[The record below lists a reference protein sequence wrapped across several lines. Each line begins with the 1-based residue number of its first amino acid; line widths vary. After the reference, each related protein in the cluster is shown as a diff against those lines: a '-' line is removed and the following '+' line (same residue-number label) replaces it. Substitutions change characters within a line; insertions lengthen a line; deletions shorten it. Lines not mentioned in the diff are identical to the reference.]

1 MPHSHAQQEP
11 HPSRARARVIP
22 HPGGGSQLALQDS
35 DSNQMD
41 ADAVVDTEAIDRNL
55 LDLVARL
62 RLLPDVWPRAPPLWV
77 PRRLKQQV
85 AAALRESLDAAIAT
99 AGAVEGSIDAEI
111 VHRLARAM
119 PQLLLRSPP
128 GQKQE
133 EDSPEQCSQSYL
145 SLVRARLRTARAR
158 EWSTLV
164 QNAIDDVAMAQA
176 DRDSHPQRATDSRA
190 PLTLQMAQA
199 AVLRARTGALR
210 SAAAQLVGGPPVPP
224 SEAARKMI
232 SDLFPAPL
240 DDEQNA
246 NLTRALESAQ
256 SVGLHQ
262 RLRATPRLVGR
273 QLNMLKPAAGPG
285 PSGCRNTHV
294 LCIASD
300 PAGHQTLQAWAD
312 IWARGSIAPWQAA
325 LWTPSIARPFWK
337 TEDQQSVRPVVCGEA
352 LLKFAMGV
360 CVLGSERQIQAA
372 VGQNQHGVGGSPE
385 QVVSQVRAAA
395 ARRPDRALLSL
406 DFKNAFG
413 SIRWADA
420 LIGLVAAVPRLAV
433 PVARQW
439 AQRTTQVFVQTAPNH
454 WEPVEV
460 TGGLTQGFVEA
471 QPIFCVVLANVMR
484 KIVGDPDLDL
494 HADPLFIDWAYVDD
508 WTLQPAVPQ
517 VLPLRDII
525 IKHTAAHGLQ
535 LQPKKCQLHIPS
547 LRSVPVESWPSA
559 CRAAAEAFPVSTHG
573 ITLLGTDATA
583 QYETHTSVAPAAEH
597 ADKRLHTAQ
606 ALAERLKELLR
617 LTPPAGAK
625 QAVWILNRCVV
636 AQSLSYDF
644 RVLPC
649 AMVAPH
655 AESLEKAVNDVAAA
669 VLDLRYTDLSA
680 FERKQM
686 HLPTRCGGLQLI
698 RPTCIAP
705 LARAAALMEGGPALR
720 QAIAA
725 WPDCTEQ
732 QACQYDGVDADI
744 DGGLMQRLHAQGIHS
759 IAGDGTPVDG
769 AQPPPAH
776 PGGATVEPA
785 LGHVAAVAAIQ
796 RAGLMHDTQHAA
808 DLRPPVPARHL
819 LSAMLRHVADTDY
832 KELLNQAPKQHLPRL
847 RSAAGPTAGA
857 SLVAP
862 LSTPGVKY
870 TDEEWSCT
878 LRRRL
883 GVPPIGPLQ
892 PHGMRM
898 CQNFNAS
905 KGKICGEP
913 LDVDGVHAAIC
924 PCGPL
929 TNLCHDGLSDLWCD
943 VLDETGLCTR
953 RELFVPSLSTPQ
965 QEAWLDVGTFGS
977 GELAQRL
984 FDITVRHPG
993 AARYADAATKDDGA
1007 TASRGSADKAQRYGD
1022 SVTALVHESWGRLN
1036 DAAEEL
1042 LSSASATAARLDW
1055 RRGRI
1060 PGKRLQK
1067 WRAMLDAEL
1076 QRAQATMQMAA
1087 ISGLP
1092 GKAHKRLLPVD
1103 LPAIQCTGH
1112 WPERRR

>member
-1 MPHSHAQQEP
+1 MG
-11 HPSRARARVIP
+11 R
-22 HPGGGSQLALQDS
+22 SQTQFPQAPTGALQDR
-35 DSNQMD
+35 D
-41 ADAVVDTEAIDRNL
+41 VDEPLASQNPAGDPDVEISAQAGIGDL
-55 LDLVARL
+55 QDLVEHL

-85 AAALRESLDAAIAT
+85 AAVLQESLQAAVTT
-99 AGAVEGSIDAEI
+99 AGAIDGSVDAE
-111 VHRLARAM
+111 VAHRLAKAM
-119 PQLLLRSPP
+119 PQLLLRNLS
-128 GQKQE
+128 GEQQD
-133 EDSPEQCSQSYL
+133 DSPDTCNQSYL
-145 SLVRARLRTARAR
+145 TLVRTRLRAARAQA
-158 EWSTLV
+158 WLTLV
-164 QNAIDDVAMAQA
+164 QDAIDDVARAKAGRESFPQAATDPQAPLSAQA
-176 DRDSHPQRATDSRA
+176 
-190 PLTLQMAQA
+190 AQA

-224 SEAARKMI
+224 SEAAHTMI
-232 SDLFPAPL
+232 NELFPAPL
-240 DDEQNA
+240 TDEQA
-246 NLTRALESAQ
+246 AQLTCALESAQ

-262 RLRATPRLVGR
+262 RLRTTPRLIGR

-285 PSGCRNTHV
+285 PSGYRNTHV

-300 PAGHQTLQAWAD
+300 PAGHQALQAWAD

-325 LWTPSIARPFWK
+325 IWTPSIARPFWK
-337 TEDQQSVRPVVCGEA
+337 TKSQQSVRPVLCGEA

-360 CVLGSERQIQAA
+360 CVLGSEKQIQAA
-372 VGQNQHGVGGSPE
+372 VGPKQYGVNGNPE
-385 QVVSQVRAAA
+385 QVINQVRAAA
-395 ARRPDRALLSL
+395 AHRPNRALLSL

-420 LIGLVAAVPRLAV
+420 LVGLTAAVPRLAV
-433 PVARQW
+433 PIACQW
-439 AQRTTQVFVQTAPNH
+439 AQRSTQVFVQTGLER
-454 WEPVEV
+454 WEPIAI

-471 QPIFCVVLANVMR
+471 KPAFCVVLANIMQEALASP
-484 KIVGDPDLDL
+484 GLDL
-494 HADPLFIDWAYVDD
+494 LDDPLFIDWAYIDD
-508 WTLQPAVPQ
+508 WTLQSDVPK
-517 VLPLRDII
+517 VPTLRNAIDRC
-525 IKHTAAHGLQ
+525 AAEHGLQ

-547 LRSVPVESWPSA
+547 LRGMPVESWPPE
-559 CRAAAEAFPVSTHG
+559 CRAAAEAFPPCPNG
-573 ITLLGTDATA
+573 ITLLGTEATA
-583 QYETHTSVAPAAEH
+583 QFETMLDEAPAAEQ
-597 ADKRLHTAQ
+597 AGKRLRDAQ
-606 ALAERLKELLR
+606 QLADRLVELLR

-625 QAVWILNRCVV
+625 QAVWTLNRCIV

-649 AMVAPH
+649 AIVAPH
-655 AESLEKAVNDVAAA
+655 AELLEKAVNDVAAA
-669 VLDLRYTDLSA
+669 VIDLKYTDLNTY
-680 FERKQM
+680 ERKQM

-698 RPTCIAP
+698 RPTRIAP
-705 LARAAALMEGGPALR
+705 LARAAALMEGGPTLR

-759 IAGDGTPVDG
+759 IAGDGTPVVG
-769 AQPPPAH
+769 AQPPPVH
-776 PGGATVEPA
+776 PETTVE
-785 LGHVAAVAAIQ
+785 HVLCHAAAEAAVE
-796 RAGLMHDTQHAA
+796 RAGLVHNTQHAA

-819 LSAMLRHVADTDY
+819 LSAMLRHVADKDY
-832 KELLNQAPKQHLPRL
+832 DELLNQAPKQHLPRL

-953 RELFVPSLSTPQ
+953 RELYVPSLSTPQ

-1007 TASRGSADKAQRYGD
+1007 TASRGRADKAQRYGD

-1036 DAAEEL
+1036 IAAEEL
-1042 LSSASATAARLDW
+1042 LSSASAAAARLDW

-1060 PGKRLQK
+1060 PGQRAQR
-1067 WRAMLDAEL
+1067 WRAQLDAEL
-1076 QRAQATMQMAA
+1076 QRAQAAMQHSAVH
-1087 ISGLP
+1087 GLP
-1092 GKAHKRLLPVD
+1092 GKPNKRPATVD
-1103 LPAIQCTGH
+1103 LTMLQMQGA
-1112 WPERRR
+1112 WPTPRW